1 MKRGFEEVEVTDFES
16 KQQELIDEELFVQQ
30 VKLEESRLERLS
42 DLLEKANIDLQKTLS
57 ERKAKSLIKQIEEL
71 KKEEDFVI
79 HRLEDLS
86 KRAPIKKADKVE
98 RTEQVEPEEEL
109 ETDGA
114 FEEEIF
120 EKVVELEGEPE
131 EDKESILVGEEFCD
145 DSIESQFQDRIS
157 SFDSQIP
164 FEIFKIPLKDQLNL
178 HTHLPSI
185 LISESFY
192 ASTGLWNKLFPYQ
205 KDGVKW
211 LLGHFQTRRG
221 GILGDEMGLGKSTQ
235 VIAFLSSLFISSKLD
250 RPALILAPATL
261 LKQWVNEFH
270 FWFPFMRILLLHSLI
285 STPIHD
291 VLKLAFDQG
300 HVVVSTYGYLRK
312 HSSILLK
319 SKWKIIVLDEG
330 HGIRN
335 PSTEV
340 SQLCRQFTT
349 FRRFILSG
357 TPIQNNLLELWTLM
371 DFCQPGLL
379 GSFFAFKSAFSDPIK
394 TGGYVNA
401 THLQIQAAHKCS
413 QKLKD
418 LIEPYLLRRVKSQV
432 AKQLP
437 EKTEKIIFCPL
448 SDYQLRL
455 YGEYL
460 QSSDCQLIFNRR
472 KNVLAGIDVLRKI
485 CNHPKLLELR
495 QQGPMKYDSDSDLE
509 NEEYYW
515 RPKESFKEQ
524 KNASGKLNVLIEV
537 LKEWKHGSHKCL
549 LFCQTRQMLDV
560 LEETI
565 RSDPDFSYLRM
576 DGTTPIAQRTQIIDR
591 FNKDSDIF
599 LFLLTTRVGGLGI
612 NLTGADRVLI
622 FDPDWN
628 PSTDLQARER
638 AWRLGQTRPVMI
650 YRLLTSGTIEEKI
663 YQRQIFKQYL
673 SKKILQD
680 PSSFQL
686 FSTSDLYDLFSHP
699 QQSSNETRELAEENE
714 VNGEKKE
721 IDLDKDI
728 LLANNVPDIAQIVNK
743 AKRKLYEAE
752 TNSFLN
758 HSLKLI
764 SRQEDNLKKKLESI
778 FRKEKV
784 PIDTH
789 NILDQLG
796 DEFSDVDAVLLKKC
810 LNRVATFDKASKKWS
825 PI

>member
-1 MKRGFEEVEVTDFES
+1 MKRGYEEIEISDFEV
-16 KQQELIDEELFVQQ
+16 KQQDLIDEELFVQQ

-42 DLLEKANIDLQKTLS
+42 SLLEKANNDLQKTSS
-57 ERKAKSLIKQIEEL
+57 ERRAKTLIKQIEDL
-71 KKEEDFVI
+71 KKEENFVLQ
-79 HRLEDLS
+79 RLEELS
-86 KRAPIKKADKVE
+86 KKKPIKKSNFDKSE
-98 RTEQVEPEEEL
+98 GIKDESQEEGLL
-109 ETDGA
+109 ETDDGT
-114 FEEEIF
+114 FDGEIF
-120 EKVVELEGEPE
+120 DKVTEPEVELE
-131 EDKESILVGEEFCD
+131 EDKEAIFATEEFCD
-145 DSIESQFQDRIS
+145 DSVEAQFQNRIL
-157 SFDSQIP
+157 SFDSKIP
-164 FEIFKIPLKDQLNL
+164 FEIFKIPLRDQLNIY
-178 HTHLPSI
+178 THLPSN
-185 LISESFY
+185 LITDGFY
-192 ASTGLWNKLFPYQ
+192 APTVFWDKLFPYQ
-205 KDGVKW
+205 RDGVKW

-235 VIAFLSSLFISSKLD
+235 VIAFLSTLFISSKLD
-250 RPALILAPATL
+250 RPTLIIAPATL

-270 FWFPFMRILLLHSLI
+270 TWFPFMRILLLHSLI
-285 STPIHD
+285 STPIREI
-291 VLKLAFDQG
+291 LKLAFEQG
-300 HVVVSTYGYLRK
+300 HIVISTYGHLRK

-319 SKWKIIVLDEG
+319 SKWKIVILDEG

-418 LIEPYLLRRVKSQV
+418 LIEPFLLRRIKSQV

-448 SDYQLRL
+448 TDCQLRL

-460 QSSDCQLIFNRR
+460 QSNDCQLIFNRR

-495 QQGPMKYDSDSDLE
+495 HDYAKDNSDD
-509 NEEYYW
+509 EEYYW
-515 RPKESFKEQ
+515 RPNESFRDQE
-524 KNASGKLNVLIEV
+524 NVSGKLNILIDV
-537 LKEWKHGSHKCL
+537 LKGWKQENHKCL
-549 LFCQTRQMLDV
+549 VFCQTRQMLDI

-565 RSDPDFSYLRM
+565 RHDLNFTYLRM
-576 DGTTPIAQRTQIIDR
+576 DGTTPISQRTQIIER
-591 FNKDSDIF
+591 FNKDRAIF
-599 LFLLTTRVGGLGI
+599 IFLLTTRVGGLGI
-612 NLTGADRVLI
+612 NLTGADRVII

-680 PSSFQL
+680 PTSFQL

-699 QQSSNETRELAEENE
+699 NDAQSSKEIKELAEE
-714 VNGEKKE
+714 GEKRF
-721 IDLDKDI
+721 DLEQDI
-728 LLANNVPDIAQIVNK
+728 LLANEVPDISALVNK
-743 AKRKLYEAE
+743 TKKKLYDAE

-764 SRQEDNLKKKLESI
+764 NRQEDSLKKKLKNILQKRNAPVS
-778 FRKEKV
+778 
-784 PIDTH
+784 TH
-789 NILDQLG
+789 SILDQLG
-796 DEFSDVDAVLLKKC
+796 DDFSNVDAVLLKKC
-810 LNRVATFDKASKKWS
+810 LNQVALFDKATKMWS
-825 PI
+825 CSV